1 MVRLSSLA
9 ICLLI
14 LIGLSAPA
22 TAQKR
27 VALVIGNGTYGT
39 VTPLKNPA
47 NDARAVAQS
56 LRDLGFS
63 VMLGVD
69 LGKAGFEKTVLDFSE
84 TLNGAE
90 AAVFYYAGHGL
101 QVDGRNYMVPVDAK
115 LADEADLPFQ
125 LVAMDIVLNKLV
137 HHRITNIVIM
147 DACRDNPLGD
157 KLSKALGE
165 RSNAVGTGLAS
176 VYASAG
182 TLISYSTQPYHV
194 ALDGDGDNSI
204 YSGSLARHISTP
216 DIDVIDMLKRVRK
229 DVQDAT
235 NKEQLP
241 WDSHAMIEDFFF
253 RASGGKRIAP
263 LPDPD
268 RRDGKQPK
276 DQTAILIPP
285 DRNAIRTGKPP
296 VHPCDIV
303 AGSASDPERVT
314 AGVTM
319 GQLNGEQG
327 VTACR
332 AALALYPGTPRF
344 EFQLARSLQ
353 KAGANDESAVL
364 YRSLVERGYFAAL
377 TNYGW
382 MLNNGLGVAK
392 DQKAAVHFYLLAA
405 HQGDNFGMFNTAM
418 AYDTGEGLPY
428 DPARGARWLYAA
440 IRLGH
445 DYSVRM
451 MVERPNA
458 WTRDFRI
465 ELQRL
470 LQRAGA
476 YSGPLN
482 GILGPAMESA
492 MRRVKDLPFAP
503 TPGGDVPRER
513 FDATTIPVN
522 APLPRR

>member
-1 MVRLSSLA
+1 MSRLSHFALSLLLLA
-9 ICLLI
+9 CLS
-14 LIGLSAPA
+14 GPA
-22 TAQKR
+22 AAQKR
-27 VALVIGNGTYGT
+27 VALVIGNAAYASA
-39 VTPLKNPA
+39 TPLKNPG
-47 NDARAVAQS
+47 NDADAVARS
-56 LRDLGFS
+56 LRDLGFT
-63 VMLGVD
+63 VTLARD
-69 LGKAGFEKTVLDFSE
+69 LGKANFEKAIRDFAD
-84 TLNGAE
+84 TLGGAE

-101 QVDGRNYMVPVDAK
+101 QVDGRNYMVPVDARI
-115 LADEADLPFQ
+115 ADEADLPFQ
-125 LVAMDIVLNKLV
+125 LVAMDIVLQRLA

-157 KLSKALGE
+157 KLSGALGE
-165 RSNAVGTGLAS
+165 RGNAVGKGLAS

-204 YSGSLARHISTP
+204 YSGSLARHIGTP
-216 DIDVIDMLKRVRK
+216 DIDVLDMLRRVRS
-229 DVQDAT
+229 DVQRAT

-241 WDSHAMIEDFFF
+241 WDSTAMIEQFFF
-253 RASGGKRIAP
+253 KPSGTSPQPGPDLGKPA
-263 LPDPD
+263 
-268 RRDGKQPK
+268 PK
-276 DQTAILIPP
+276 DKTAVILPNDP
-285 DRNAIRTGKPP
+285 VLTGKPP
-296 VHPCDIV
+296 VHRCDIV

-314 AGVTM
+314 AGVTI
-319 GQLNGEQG
+319 GELDGPAG

-332 AALALYPGTPRF
+332 AALALYPKTPRF

-353 KAGANDESAVL
+353 KTKANDESAAL

-382 MLNNGLGVAK
+382 MLNNGLGVPK
-392 DQKAAVHFYLLAA
+392 DHKAAVHYYLLAA
-405 HQGDNFGMFNTAM
+405 QQGDNFGMFNTAM

-428 DPARGARWLYAA
+428 DSAQAARWLYAA

-445 DYSVRM
+445 DYSIRM

-458 WTRDFRI
+458 WTPGFRT

-476 YSGPLN
+476 YNGPIN
-482 GILGPAMESA
+482 GVLGPGMEA
-492 MRRVKDLPFAP
+492 ALRRVKDLPFAP
-503 TPGGDVPRER
+503 TPGGGVPRER

-522 APLPRR
+522 APLPVR